1 MNKSLNTNLRF
12 RCLSCVLTAA
22 VLLALPCAASNEFPT
37 PAALAKMSDAER
49 IKWAEKTEVWQPEP
63 AVVSSELGQAPSDA
77 LVLSK
82 DLAQWQAVSGQSAPW
97 QLQDGVLTVVPG
109 SGDIKTKAAFCD
121 IQLHVEWRTPKPVA
135 TKTGQQRNN
144 SGIFLQ
150 EKYEIQVLDSY
161 QNPTYPNG
169 QAGSIYKQT
178 PPLVNAMRA
187 SGEWQ
192 TYDIIYRA
200 PRFNGNTL
208 TESGYITL
216 LHNGVLVQNHQKIL
230 GTTEWIGP
238 PQQHP
243 HGCAP
248 LKLQDH
254 GDQVSFRNIWL
265 RQLN

>member
-1 MNKSLNTNLRF
+1 
-12 RCLSCVLTAA
+12 
-22 VLLALPCAASNEFPT
+22 
-37 PAALAKMSDAER
+37 
-49 IKWAEKTEVWQPEP
+49 
-63 AVVSSELGQAPSDA
+63 
-77 LVLSK
+77 
-82 DLAQWQAVSGQSAPW
+82 
-97 QLQDGVLTVVPG
+97 
-109 SGDIKTKAAFCD
+109 
-121 IQLHVEWRTPKPVA
+121 
-135 TKTGQQRNN
+135 
-144 SGIFLQ
+144 LQ
-150 EKYEIQVLDSY
+150 EKYEVQVLDSY

-192 TYDIIYRA
+192 SYDIIYRA
-200 PRFNGNTL
+200 PRFSGNTL
-208 TESGYITL
+208 AESGYITL
-216 LHNGVLVQNHQKIL
+216 LHNGVLVQNHQQIL

-265 RQLN
+265 RKLN